1 MYHKQEEYK
10 PMDETQYLNK
20 IRHRTIRNIQAKIK
34 RLNLSMNELQPNL
47 EFG

>member
-20 IRHRTIRNIQAKIK
+20 IRQKTIKNIQAKIK
-34 RLNLSMNELQPNL
+34 RLNLSMSELEPNL
-47 EFG
+47 EFS